1 MMFWLWLFWIEVV
14 LFSGYMAWTA
24 WAAVS
29 QQPTPVSQR
38 ILLGLYVAALAY
50 SLYGFGRFAVR
61 RVQAAK
67 ARK

>member
-24 WAAVS
+24 TQSAGN
-29 QQPTPVSQR
+29 QPTPFSQR
-38 ILLGLYVAALAY
+38 VLLGLYIVALAY
-50 SLYGFGRFAVR
+50 SLYGFGRFALR
-61 RVQAAK
+61 RIQAAT